1 MFEIALYFLG
11 VVVVAGL
18 VLAFLQA
25 IAKNL
30 WLTFKWNVLRMPPR
44 IYDKDVVKKTVEICS
59 KISMENDNA
68 AIILL
73 GREFT
78 EREREPFRRNLEPF
92 IEGVIEQYID
102 IFTRRGRGTDRPV
115 AGKEDGNGTAGVDC
129 GNGGHGGVRSEQR

>member
-25 IAKNL
+25 LAKNL
-30 WLTFKWNVLRMPPR
+30 WLTFKWNVLRIPPR
-44 IYDKDVVKKTVEICS
+44 IYDEQIVKKTVEVCLGIA
-59 KISMENDNA
+59 MENDNA
-68 AIILL
+68 ARIML

-78 EREREPFRRNLEPF
+78 EQEREPFRHGLEPF

-102 IFTRRGRGTDRPV
+102 FFTRRGRGTNRPL
-115 AGKEDGNGTAGVDC
+115 AGKENGNGTAGVDC
-129 GNGGHGGVRSEQR
+129 SNGGSGGGRNG

>member
-44 IYDKDVVKKTVEICS
+44 IYDKDMVKKTVE
-59 KISMENDNA
+59 A
-68 AIILL
+68 A
-73 GREFT
+73 R
-78 EREREPFRRNLEPF
+78 RFRWKTTTPQHAASAR
-92 IEGVIEQYID
+92 I
-102 IFTRRGRGTDRPV
+102 
-115 AGKEDGNGTAGVDC
+115 
-129 GNGGHGGVRSEQR
+129 H